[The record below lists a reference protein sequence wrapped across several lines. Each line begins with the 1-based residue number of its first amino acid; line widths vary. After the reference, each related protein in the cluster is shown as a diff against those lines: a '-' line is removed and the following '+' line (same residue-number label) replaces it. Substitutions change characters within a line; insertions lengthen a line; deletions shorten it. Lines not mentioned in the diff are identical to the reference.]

1 MCPFSLEGEGCDE
14 EEGITN
20 RFYSPLPLGNCS
32 LRCSTSCIHA
42 SRPAGE
48 GAQCY
53 CLKFMSMSQCSESS

>member
-1 MCPFSLEGEGCDE
+1 MCPFSLEGEGFD

-42 SRPAGE
+42 VVRQEKELSVIALSL
-48 GAQCY
+48 CV
-53 CLKFMSMSQCSESS
+53 